1 MALRKLSIEEVKA
14 IHEALVRDF
23 CESKDPISPPG
34 VRSEELLSSAVD
46 RQHVGANDSLKYFDE
61 YTSAATLAYGICM
74 NHCFHNG
81 NKRTALVSMLSHLDK
96 NGLRLKSDI
105 QENNLY
111 ELFVK
116 FAGHQIH
123 KVPSVYKY
131 AVSDTAILEKYRR
144 TLDLPNKI
152 KQALDTS
159 EQLISQPDLE
169 VYCLAVWLR
178 RHTRAVK
185 NFDREITLRELRRI
199 LSRYGITIERG
210 NDVSHYI
217 CKNEIVRKR
226 EGWLS
231 WRPVEVKERRTY
243 KLSIGGENRPIRIDQ
258 IKEIRK
264 FCGLTPD
271 NGVDA
276 ASFYGEEPAID
287 YFIAHYSRL
296 LRRLSRT

>member
-1 MALRKLSIEEVKA
+1 MALRTLSIEEVKV
-14 IHEALVRDF
+14 IHEALVKDF

-46 RQHVGANDSLKYFDE
+46 RQYVGTGDSLKYFDE

-81 NKRTALVSMLSHLDK
+81 NKRTAVVSMLSHLDK
-96 NGLRLKSDI
+96 NGLRLKDV
-105 QENNLY
+105 QENDLY

-123 KVPSVYKY
+123 KVPSVYRY
-131 AVSDTAILEKYRR
+131 AVSDTAILQKYRK
-144 TLDLPNKI
+144 TLDLPNKV
-152 KQALDTS
+152 KQTLDTS
-159 EQLISQPDLE
+159 EQLSSRPDLE

-178 RHTRAVK
+178 RHTRIVK

-199 LSRYGITIERG
+199 LGRYGITVERG
-210 NDVSHYI
+210 NDVSHHIY
-217 CKNEIVRKR
+217 KKATVRKR

-231 WRPVEVKERRTY
+231 WRSIEVSEAQRVYT
-243 KLSIGGENRPIRIDQ
+243 LAIGGENRPISINQ
-258 IKEIRK
+258 IKDIRK
-264 FCGLTPD
+264 ACGLDPD

-287 YFIAHYSRL
+287 YFLAHYSRL
-296 LRRLSRT
+296 LRRLAKT

>member
-1 MALRKLSIEEVKA
+1 MALRTLSIEEVKL
-14 IHEALVRDF
+14 IHEALVKDF

-46 RQHVGANDSLKYFDE
+46 RQYVGTGDSLKYFDE

-81 NKRTALVSMLSHLDK
+81 NKRTAVVSMLSHLDK
-96 NGLRLKSDI
+96 NGLRLKDV
-105 QENNLY
+105 QENDLY

-123 KVPSVYKY
+123 KVPSVYRY
-131 AVSDTAILEKYRR
+131 AVSDTAILQKYRK
-144 TLDLPNKI
+144 TLDLPNKV
-152 KQALDTS
+152 KQTLDTS
-159 EQLISQPDLE
+159 EQLSSRPDLE

-178 RHTRAVK
+178 RHTRIVK

-199 LSRYGITIERG
+199 LSRYGITVERG
-210 NDVSHYI
+210 NDVSHHIY
-217 CKNEIVRKR
+217 KKATVRKR

-231 WRPVEVKERRTY
+231 WRSIEVSEAQRVYT
-243 KLSIGGENRPIRIDQ
+243 LAIGGENRPISINQ
-258 IKEIRK
+258 IKDIRK
-264 FCGLTPD
+264 ACGLDPD

-287 YFIAHYSRL
+287 YFLAHYSRL
-296 LRRLSRT
+296 LRRLAKT